1 MLVLTRKN
9 GETICI
15 SREIEV
21 TVLSISRNVVKLGFS
36 APPQV
41 DIRRQE
47 LKSTSARSRSNKS
60 PSSVAVYS

>member
-47 LKSTSARSRSNKS
+47 LKSTSARIQNNKS
-60 PSSVAVYS
+60 LSTAAVYS